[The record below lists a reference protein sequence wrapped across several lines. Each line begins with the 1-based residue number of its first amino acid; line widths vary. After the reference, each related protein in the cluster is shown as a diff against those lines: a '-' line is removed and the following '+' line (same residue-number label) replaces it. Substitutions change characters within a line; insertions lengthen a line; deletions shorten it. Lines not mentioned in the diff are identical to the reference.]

1 MEVWLHYRESRAQ
14 TYWFNQR
21 ITRIGEAVHTCHISG
36 KLAICEFAGYHCS
49 AKTFPLCHY
58 YILGIVITLA
68 SLVINHRSLYLV
80 LWIKFSVALT
90 RCAHSVQLPS

>member
-36 KLAICEFAGYHCS
+36 KLAICEFAGYH
-49 AKTFPLCHY
+49 L
-58 YILGIVITLA
+58 L
-68 SLVINHRSLYLV
+68 R
-80 LWIKFSVALT
+80 
-90 RCAHSVQLPS
+90 